1 MNAYTPR
8 LLTEAETSLIAAYD
22 AISGIEPRGPDSSKA
37 RSAALAGLKKTGLP
51 TRRVEAF
58 HYTDLRSLLTGKL
71 VPTDRPSANEANEW
85 AADYNRLVSAIRLPV
100 MNGHYFSDLG
110 DDLPE
115 GIMVLPGAPAPQAGI
130 DHDDPAHAVD
140 TISTLFANDG
150 MTIEIDTDVTIET
163 PVGIANQYRGEA
175 AAIAASRNRVE
186 MMKGSTATF
195 IDRSVGPDGLG
206 YLTNQVT
213 DLVVGEGADVT
224 WVIANTE
231 GDMAQRLA
239 KLSVRLEKDARLT
252 LFVLNA
258 GGKLVRQEL
267 DFVVA
272 GENAELNISG
282 ANLIGGKAHI
292 DVTSAILHEVPRTV
306 ATETFRNV
314 ATGHGSGV
322 FQGQIRVAQAAQLTD
337 ARMACNT
344 LLLSDDCD
352 FSAKPELEIFAD
364 DVQCAHGATVSDLED
379 SYLFYLRARGI
390 SETRARQML
399 VRAFVAE
406 VIEELENEELVE
418 AIERHMDVWMD
429 RHV

>member
-1 MNAYTPR
+1 MNAHTPR

-22 AISGIEPRGPDSSKA
+22 ALSGIEPRGPDSSAA
-37 RSAALAGLKKTGLP
+37 RYAALAGLKKSGLP

-58 HYTDLRSLLTGKL
+58 HYTDLRSLLTGNFVHKAQ
-71 VPTDRPSANEANEW
+71 PSASEANEW
-85 AADYNRLVSAIRLPV
+85 AADYNRLVNAIRLPV

-110 DDLPE
+110 DDLPQ
-115 GIMVLPGAPAPQAGI
+115 GIMVLPGAHAPHGDI
-130 DHDDPAHAVD
+130 DFDDPANAVD
-140 TISTLFANDG
+140 TINTLFANDG
-150 MTIEIDTDVTIET
+150 MTIEIDADVTIES
-163 PVGIANQYRGEA
+163 PIGIANQYRGEA
-175 AAIAASRNRVE
+175 AGIAASRNRVE
-186 MMKGSTATF
+186 MAKGSTATF

-206 YLTNQVT
+206 YLTSQVT

-231 GDMAQRLA
+231 GGSAQRLA
-239 KLSVRLEKDARLT
+239 KLSVRLEKNAKLT

-272 GENAELNISG
+272 GENSELIISG
-282 ANLIGGKAHI
+282 ANLIGGEAHI
-292 DVTSAILHEVPRTV
+292 DVTSAILHEVPHTV
-306 ATETFRNV
+306 ASETFRNV
-314 ATGHGSGV
+314 ATGKGSGV

-364 DVQCAHGATVSDLED
+364 DVQCAHGATVSDLEE
-379 SYLFYLRARGI
+379 SYVFYLRARGI

-418 AIERHMDVWMD
+418 AIERHMDAWMEK
-429 RHV
+429 HV